1 MDLDD
6 NDIGPLGPLSSL
18 KTHLFLYLHLLVQET
33 WLQTNPR
40 VQGAKYSKKEAG
52 AELCTLIDNKDIER
66 LPFSTQTTTPRRMPP
81 LGLILQSKQ
90 CVIEQPGTSQLVHL
104 DI

>member
-6 NDIGPLGPLSSL
+6 NDIGPSL
-18 KTHLFLYLHLLVQET
+18 IVNTLFLYMYLLVQET

-52 AELCTLIDNKDIER
+52 AELCTLIDNNDIGRHPSSTKTR
-66 LPFSTQTTTPRRMPP
+66 LLWSRDNNVARVCT
-81 LGLILQSKQ
+81 
-90 CVIEQPGTSQLVHL
+90 H
-104 DI
+104 